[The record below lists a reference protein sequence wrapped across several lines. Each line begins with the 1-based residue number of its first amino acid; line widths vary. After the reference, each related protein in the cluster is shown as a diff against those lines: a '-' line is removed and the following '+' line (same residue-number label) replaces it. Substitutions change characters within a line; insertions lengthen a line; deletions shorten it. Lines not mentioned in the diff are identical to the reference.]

1 MNHEVTH
8 RSFGRPDDRDVA
20 PVVQEAPAVEA
31 ETQEVEETLA
41 TNAPEGVDEAP
52 ALPVDETA
60 TDEAPALPVDE
71 TATDEAPAVD
81 VPTGE

>member
-20 PVVQEAPAVEA
+20 PVTEPVSPAIEP
-31 ETQEVEETLA
+31 EIQEVDETLA

-52 ALPVDETA
+52 ALPVDESIT
-60 TDEAPALPVDE
+60 EE
-71 TATDEAPAVD
+71 SPAVET
-81 VPTGE
+81 VAPTGE

>member
-8 RSFGRPDDRDVA
+8 RSFGRPDANEVA
-20 PVVQEAPAVEA
+20 PAVVNVSPTVEA

-52 ALPVDETA
+52 ALPVDEIT
-60 TDEAPALPVDE
+60 TDEAQVAE
-71 TATDEAPAVD
+71 EAPAVD